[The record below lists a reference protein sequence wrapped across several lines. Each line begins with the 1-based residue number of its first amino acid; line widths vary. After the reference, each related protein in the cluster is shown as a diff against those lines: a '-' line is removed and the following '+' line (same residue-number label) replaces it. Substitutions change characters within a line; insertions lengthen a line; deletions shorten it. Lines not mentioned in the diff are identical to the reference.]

1 MTEDDQSAPPKRP
14 LTFAR
19 ALRGSVRRNPW
30 GIASLVIFV
39 GAIVLRGY
47 VGGDVR
53 SMLVNGL
60 AFGLIVFVIS
70 ITLVPAIKKQN
81 EEERLK
87 RDSETKP

>member
-1 MTEDDQSAPPKRP
+1 MNEDDQIPPPKRP

-19 ALRGSVRRNPW
+19 ALRGSIRRNPR
-30 GIASLVIFV
+30 GIPILFIFV

-60 AFGLIVFVIS
+60 AFGLIVGVIS
-70 ITLVPAIKKQN
+70 IILAAIKKQN

-87 RDSETKP
+87 RNAETKP